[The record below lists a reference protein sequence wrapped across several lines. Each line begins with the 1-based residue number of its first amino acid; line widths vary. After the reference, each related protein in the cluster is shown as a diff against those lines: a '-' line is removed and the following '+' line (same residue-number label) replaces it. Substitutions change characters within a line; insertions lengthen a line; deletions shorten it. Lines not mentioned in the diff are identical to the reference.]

1 MATGTFDTSEQSDS
15 ATFPAYHI
23 FTKGVLKT
31 VFYQMVLSG
40 YQASL
45 ADVILPISAF
55 SANKRTT
62 GSHYLSCTIPYSD
75 TYKTYIQARS
85 TGYISVIRTENYVDG
100 TTSSSALLSVPL
112 QTIRHDQGARS
123 SSITLSG
130 NKTTGVTSG
139 RTRALTGVSSKYE
152 TNGSL
157 TLTGD
162 VDLFLEV
169 GDTATNGSDSFV
181 ADSIGYVVSTTQSTM
196 QVSQA

>member
-15 ATFPAYHI
+15 ATFPAYHT
-23 FTKGVLKT
+23 FGRGVLKT

-45 ADVILPISAF
+45 TDVILPISSF

-100 TTSSSALLSVPL
+100 TTASAALLSVPL
-112 QTIRHDQGARS
+112 QTIRYDQGARS

-139 RTRALTGVSSKYE
+139 RTIVLTGVSNKTSSD
-152 TNGSL
+152 GSL
-157 TLTGD
+157 TITGD

-169 GDTATNGSDSFV
+169 GDTVTYGTDSFV
-181 ADSIGYVVSTTQSTM
+181 ADAIGYMVSTTQSTM